1 MRSFEIYL
9 QNMTAKILDFL
20 STHAFGVSFST
31 FCYAQMSKFFLSA
44 NVLTPWAENA
54 IKISAILSMFVV
66 FITLML
72 KFIELLEK
80 LHQKAKDILN
90 HFKKS

>member
-20 STHAFGVSFST
+20 SDHAFGVSFT
-31 FCYAQMSKFFLSA
+31 NYCFAQMCNFFLST

-66 FITLML
+66 LITLML

-80 LHQKAKDILN
+80 LHQKAKDILS